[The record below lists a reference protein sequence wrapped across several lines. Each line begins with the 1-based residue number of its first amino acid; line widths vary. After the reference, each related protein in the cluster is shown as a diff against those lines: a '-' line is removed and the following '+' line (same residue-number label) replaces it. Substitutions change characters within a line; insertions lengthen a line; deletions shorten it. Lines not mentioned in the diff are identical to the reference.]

1 MNVPLCFQYSAA
13 GITLAATQVINV
25 YIENHVESELIN
37 QYLADLAKQ
46 NHKDLYIIISAQL

>member
-1 MNVPLCFQYSAA
+1 MPLCFQYSAA

-37 QYLADLAKQ
+37 QYLADLV
-46 NHKDLYIIISAQL
+46 N

>member
-25 YIENHVESELIN
+25 YIENRVESELIN
-37 QYLADLAKQ
+37 QYLADLA
-46 NHKDLYIIISAQL
+46 NRELTNSYNLLSSL